1 MQNHVITSRGVIP
14 LSRGGSAS
22 DLEPAYAQLTPEAYR
37 HAVTK
42 FKQALTTPERPTGKP
57 VFLYDRTP
65 GELENFRSSDSF
77 ILPPHLNQKGWDTL
91 HISGSASIASL
102 EQVQRLHATPESP
115 VVVLDVREESHA
127 IVGGYP
133 CTWRL
138 GNNWANVGKSRNAVI
153 ADEQSRI
160 ASLRSSSSQQSRS
173 FIARMPNTGWRILVR

>member
-42 FKQALTTPERPTGKP
+42 FKQALTTPERPTGEP

-102 EQVQRLHATPESP
+102 EQVQRLHATPKAPSWYWMYEKNLTRSLGAIHVLGDWATIGRTWVKVAMPSSP
-115 VVVLDVREESHA
+115 MSNL
-127 IVGGYP
+127 
-133 CTWRL
+133 
-138 GNNWANVGKSRNAVI
+138 
-153 ADEQSRI
+153 

-173 FIARMPNTGWRILVR
+173 FISRMPNTGWRILVR